1 MAWADVISSALGE
14 LDPENAAFY
23 ANNAEMYKASLQEID
38 AEAREKFSL
47 IPEGKRV
54 LVSDH
59 KIFGYFARDYNFE
72 NLGALI
78 PSFSTNAEIS
88 AGKLA
93 ELIEEVHEH
102 EVPAIFVGNT
112 SGEMVQELAKILKS
126 EVDHPLE
133 ILTIMTGS
141 LADEEPGD
149 NYLSFI
155 RYNINQ
161 IAKGMGSDS

>member
-1 MAWADVISSALGE
+1 MKIRSFLFHFIFLIVFSAASWADVISSALGE
-14 LDPENAAFY
+14 LDPENAGFY
-23 ANNAEMYKASLQEID
+23 ANNAEI
-38 AEAREKFSL
+38 
-47 IPEGKRV
+47 
-54 LVSDH
+54 
-59 KIFGYFARDYNFE
+59 
-72 NLGALI
+72 
-78 PSFSTNAEIS
+78 ST
-88 AGKLA
+88 GKLA
-93 ELIEEVHEH
+93 ELIEEVNEH

-112 SGEMVQELAKILKS
+112 SGEMVQELAKVLKS

-141 LADEEPGD
+141 LADEEPGV